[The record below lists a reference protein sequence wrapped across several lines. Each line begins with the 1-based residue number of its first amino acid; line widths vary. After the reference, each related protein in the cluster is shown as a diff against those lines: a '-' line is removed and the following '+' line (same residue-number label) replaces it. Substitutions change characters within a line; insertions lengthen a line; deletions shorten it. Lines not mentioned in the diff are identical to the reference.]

1 MSKDQLLSELNKINS
16 SASQIGSAADLVGA
30 DELAGKIHQVQD
42 KVAKAS
48 DAVSTAKNT
57 VNNVKNVV
65 QQGLSSTS
73 IDSLAGTVGSIAG
86 LTGNEKLAANV
97 AKVQQTVS
105 QAKQAVSMAE
115 GVIHRVKSVSNQVSK
130 GLKPISDDTPSAFS
144 SPLELLTALFNR
156 KPSGL
161 QFTLEAGNLPPAT
174 FSVISFHFSS
184 HYNELDALDV
194 AVSSADS
201 AINPAQVLDN
211 HAVLSIWQDGV
222 LQQTFSGMVSD
233 FEQGDSGFRLTHYNL
248 TIRPDLWRAG
258 LRRNSRIFQQKD
270 IESILSTL
278 FAENKVMDYAFILR
292 HPHSERE
299 FCVQYRETDYEFL
312 QRLTAEEGIFYYF
325 EHRDGQHRLILTDDV
340 ATLVQSVSLPYNLNK
355 NAQLQEK
362 CITSFRRREQLRPSR
377 VQLKDYTF
385 KKPNWAASF
394 ESGTGYEHYDF
405 PGRFKDGRGK
415 QYTQYRLDGLRQDAH
430 LGEGISNSPNLQ
442 VGKLFTLEGH
452 PKASLNT
459 LWQPVSVRYE
469 GQQPQSSELEAGGNP
484 TTLTANFEFIP
495 SDQTWRPSQRTKPR
509 IEGPQMAIVT
519 GPKGEEIY
527 TDNFGRIRLQFLWD
541 REGKFDDH
549 SSCWVRV
556 TQPWAG
562 KGWGMMAIPRVGHEV
577 VVNFLDGDPDQP
589 IVTGRAYH
597 ANNMSPAGLP
607 ANKTQM
613 HIMSQTY
620 KGGGYNGVMMEDSPG
635 AQRLDFQAQKD
646 MTTDVINNKSMLVIN
661 EHAESVTKN
670 QDITVRGNR
679 DKHVLEAELVSLSQN
694 SINQVGINQ
703 SLTAEKTLIVSSQ
716 GGGIALVAGGASISL
731 DKEGSVMIAGSGT
744 VTING
749 QESVYINNGMVNNN
763 IVAIMLA
770 LLSPDLTPEQLAE
783 AWQAASSEI
792 ERLHQE
798 GKHELAN
805 ELDRQRKALQKA
817 ALAKA
822 VYNPV
827 GSEPPVGWKE
837 ISDNPEE
844 LSKYGLITKDFP
856 KNQDF
861 QARFFVPDPAVFGDD
876 MKPSIVFRGTRPEE
890 LVDWKNNFRQGVGL
904 KSDYYERALAIGQ
917 KIKDSGNAA
926 NVEFVGHSLGGGL
939 ASAASRVSGAKAT
952 IFNSA
957 GLNDSTVK
965 NVVPSEIEAYYVK
978 GEILTRF
985 QEFDGVSFSSAPIN
999 NVGDYL
1005 LAKGMPDAVYTT
1017 RYPLPK
1023 QTTEHWILPI
1033 RNSVDDH
1040 GMDKV
1045 IPALE
1050 GEFRGIIGSIR

>member
-1 MSKDQLLSELNKINS
+1 MSKEQLLSELNKINS

-57 VNNVKNVV
+57 INNIKNVA
-65 QQGLSSTS
+65 QQGLTSTS
-73 IDSLAGTVGSIAG
+73 IDSLAGNVGAIAG
-86 LTGNEKLAANV
+86 LTGNEKLAANA

-105 QAKQAVSMAE
+105 QAKQAVSMA
-115 GVIHRVKSVSNQVSK
+115 GDVIHRVKSVGSQAGK
-130 GLKPISDDTPSAFS
+130 ALKSINGNETVNTSFS
-144 SPLELLTALFNR
+144 PFELLSALFKR
-156 KPSGL
+156 TPSGL
-161 QFTLEAGNLPPAT
+161 QFTLEAGTLAPTT
-174 FSVISFHFSS
+174 FSVISFNFSS
-184 HYNELDALDV
+184 HYNKLDRLEV
-194 AVSSADS
+194 AVSSPDS
-201 AINPAQVLDN
+201 AIDAANVLDN
-211 HAVLSIWQDGV
+211 HAVLSVWQDGV

-233 FEQGDSGFRLTHYNL
+233 FEQGDSGFRLTHYHL
-248 TIRPDLWRAG
+248 TIRPDLWRAT
-258 LRRNSRIFQQKD
+258 LRHNSRIFQQKD
-270 IESILSTL
+270 IETILSTIL
-278 FAENKVMDYAFILR
+278 SENKVMDYAFILR
-292 HPHSERE
+292 NSHPNRE
-299 FCVQYRETDYEFL
+299 FCVQYQETDFEFF

-325 EHRDGQHRLILTDDV
+325 EHQDGQHRLILTDDV
-340 ATLVQSVSLPYNLNK
+340 ATLGQSVSLPYNPNK

-377 VQLKDYTF
+377 VELKDYTF
-385 KKPNWAASF
+385 KKPNWQASF
-394 ESGTGYEHYDF
+394 ESGTGYEHYDY

-430 LGEGISNSPNLQ
+430 LGEGVSNSPNLQ
-442 VGKLFTLEGH
+442 VGKLFSLMGH
-452 PKASLNT
+452 PKAALNT
-459 LWQPVSVRYE
+459 LWQPVGVRYE
-469 GQQPQSSELEAGGNP
+469 GQQPQSSELEAGGNA
-484 TTLTANFEFIP
+484 TTLMVNFEFIP
-495 SDQTWRPSQRTKPR
+495 SHQTWRPAQRTKPR

-541 REGKFDDH
+541 REGQYDDH

-597 ANNMSPAGLP
+597 ANNLSPAGLP

-646 MTTDVINNKSMLVIN
+646 MTTDVLNNKSTQVNN
-661 EHAESVTKN
+661 EHSESVAKAQN
-670 QDITVRGNR
+670 IKVQGNR
-679 DKHVLEAELVSLSQN
+679 NKNVSEAELVSLSKN
-694 SINQVGINQ
+694 SINEVKVDH
-703 SLTAEKTLIVSSQ
+703 SLMAEKTLIVSSQ
-716 GGGIALVAGGASISL
+716 TGGISLVAGGASIAL
-731 DKEGSVMIAGSGT
+731 DKEGNVFISGSGT
-744 VTING
+744 VKING
-749 QESVYINNGMVNNN
+749 QESIHINNGMVNNN
-763 IVAIMLA
+763 IVAIMRA
-770 LLSPDLTPEQLAE
+770 LLSPDLTPEQLAA

-792 ERLHQE
+792 ERLHSE

-822 VYNPV
+822 VYDPI

-837 ISDNPEE
+837 ISNSPEE
-844 LSKYGLITKDFP
+844 LKKYGLKPENFP
-856 KNQDF
+856 NEQGF
-861 QARFFVPDPAVFGDD
+861 QARFFVPDPAVFGND
-876 MKPSIVFRGTRPEE
+876 MKPSIVFRGTRPEKME
-890 LVDWKNNFRQGVGL
+890 DWKNNFRQGAGL
-904 KSDYYERALAIGQ
+904 KSDYYEKALAIGQ
-917 KIKDSGNAA
+917 RIKNSGNAA

-939 ASAASRVSGAKAT
+939 ASAASRISGANAT
-952 IFNSA
+952 TFNSA
-957 GLNDSTVK
+957 GLNNSTVK
-965 NVVPSEIEAYYVK
+965 EVMPSNIEAYYVK
-978 GEILTRF
+978 GEILTRL
-985 QEFDGVSFSSAPIN
+985 QEYDGLSLASSPAS
-999 NVGDYL
+999 NVGDL
-1005 LAKGMPDAVYTT
+1005 VLSKAMPDAVYTT
-1017 RYPLPK
+1017 RYPLPQ
-1023 QTTEHWILPI
+1023 QTTDNWPSIM
-1033 RNSVDDH
+1033 NSVDDH

-1050 GEFRGIIGSIR
+1050 EEFRGTIDAIR